1 MFSDRCKGISTE
13 KFPFV
18 LMGSVWPTILVFLP
32 ENIPLVLVLWR
43 SASGEHFCLAL
54 KYSSKLV
61 TKQYFK
67 PYCLIYD
74 FSSDKCENVC
84 NMTEGLL

>member
-1 MFSDRCKGISTE
+1 M
-13 KFPFV
+13 KF
-18 LMGSVWPTILVFLP
+18 I
-32 ENIPLVLVLWR
+32 
-43 SASGEHFCLAL
+43 
-54 KYSSKLV
+54 